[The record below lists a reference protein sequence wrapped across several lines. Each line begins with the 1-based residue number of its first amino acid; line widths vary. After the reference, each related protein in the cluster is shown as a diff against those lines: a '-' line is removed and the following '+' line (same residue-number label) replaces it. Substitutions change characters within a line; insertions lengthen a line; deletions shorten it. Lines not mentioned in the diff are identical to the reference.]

1 MSTPKLTIDGPIAT
15 LTMDDGRGNA
25 INPDFLDAMENALR
39 DAQSARVLIL
49 QGRPTLFSGGL
60 DLPFLN
66 RLQRSELEPFIE
78 HFDRVHAQLLSFPR
92 PIITCARG
100 GAIAGGA
107 VLLCVGDERLVTPN
121 ARVGINEVAIGFN
134 FPTSAL
140 ELVRVAVGDHR
151 LVEAATLGRIYQG
164 DDCRRIGF
172 ATEIVSPDRIELR
185 ARELAEEYSR
195 LDPSAVQLVR
205 QQIRRTAVERVARY
219 GTEDRL
225 HFVDQWFSAATQA
238 RLTEV
243 VARLAG
249 R

>member
-1 MSTPKLTIDGPIAT
+1 MSTLQLTFDGPIAT

-25 INPDFLDAMENALR
+25 INPTFLNAMENSLN

-49 QGRPTLFSGGL
+49 HGRPTLFSGGL
-60 DLPFLN
+60 DLPYLL
-66 RLQRSELEPFIE
+66 RLQRSDLEDFVE

-107 VLLCVGDERLVTPN
+107 VLLCTGDERLVTPN

-134 FPTSAL
+134 FPTAAL
-140 ELVRVAVGDHR
+140 ELVRVAVGEHR
-151 LVEAATLGRIYQG
+151 VIEAATLGRIYQG

-172 ATEIVSPDRIELR
+172 ATEIVPPERIAIR

-195 LDPSAVQLVR
+195 LDPAAVQLVR
-205 QQIRRTAVERVARY
+205 EQIRRTAVERIDEY

-225 HFVDQWFSAATQA
+225 HFVDQWFSASTQA
-238 RLTEV
+238 RLMEV
-243 VARLAG
+243 VARLTG